1 MSHKDITQH
10 LESTRRLRKNISKL
24 TALSNRSG
32 RMTTLF
38 ASRIVSANG
47 VTGPFAASATTF
59 ACQQVVKQEMLL
71 QSDLIDNI
79 PKPMWEETSVVAWIK
94 NLHQAAY
101 KIKWYEYTHFKD
113 HLDVGCIAWMNLW
126 LQCSWYQNITW
137 KLQNAW
143 WIFYLQQYVH
153 IRTNLKVSS

>member
-1 MSHKDITQH
+1 
-10 LESTRRLRKNISKL
+10 
-24 TALSNRSG
+24 
-32 RMTTLF
+32 MTTLF

-94 NLHQAAY
+94 NLQ
-101 KIKWYEYTHFKD
+101 
-113 HLDVGCIAWMNLW
+113 
-126 LQCSWYQNITW
+126 
-137 KLQNAW
+137 
-143 WIFYLQQYVH
+143 
-153 IRTNLKVSS
+153 

>member
-1 MSHKDITQH
+1 MSQKHITQH
-10 LESTRRLRKNISKL
+10 LEPTRRLRKNISKL

-59 ACQQVVKQEMLL
+59 AWQQVVKQEMLL

-79 PKPMWEETSVVAWIK
+79 PK
-94 NLHQAAY
+94 AY
-101 KIKWYEYTHFKD
+101 VRGNKCGSLNQEST
-113 HLDVGCIAWMNLW
+113 LG
-126 LQCSWYQNITW
+126 S
-137 KLQNAW
+137 LQNQM
-143 WIFYLQQYVH
+143 L
-153 IRTNLKVSS
+153 